1 MKGVRAMAR
10 DGFIIHEE
18 HMDDVLE
25 LTHEEQG
32 ELLTSLVYHYRG
44 EEYEPQDKA
53 VKMLSHGMCRRM
65 DYDAERYRKKAEAGA
80 KGGRTSKREAEISK
94 DKQNESKNK
103 QKVSKEKQS
112 ESKNKQS
119 ESKSKLTVTVTDTVT
134 DTVTVKDNNPPFP
147 PLGGNYSE
155 DPELDDAVR
164 RYIAH
169 RKKIKKPITDEG
181 SVRRLLKKLDGMA
194 STTSEKVAILNQ
206 SIDNCWQGLFPLKD
220 KPKGTDDFLLKI
232 ARGEG

>member
-32 ELLTSLVYHYRG
+32 ELLTSLVHHYRG
-44 EEYEPQDKA
+44 EEDEPEDKA

-65 DYDAERYRKKAEAGA
+65 DYDAESYRKKAEAGA
-80 KGGRTSKREAEISK
+80 KGGRLSKREAEISK
-94 DKQNESKNK
+94 NK
-103 QKVSKEKQS
+103 QKASKEKQAV
-112 ESKNKQS
+112 SKNKQS
-119 ESKSKLTVTVTDTVT
+119 VSKSNLTVTDTVT
-134 DTVTVKDNNPPFP
+134 DTVTVTVKDKNPPFP
-147 PLGGNYSE
+147 PSGGNYSE

-194 STTSEKVAILNQ
+194 STTSEKVAIINQ
-206 SIDNCWQGLFPLKD
+206 SIDNCWLGLFPLKD
-220 KPKGTDDFLLKI
+220 KPKGDDFLLKI